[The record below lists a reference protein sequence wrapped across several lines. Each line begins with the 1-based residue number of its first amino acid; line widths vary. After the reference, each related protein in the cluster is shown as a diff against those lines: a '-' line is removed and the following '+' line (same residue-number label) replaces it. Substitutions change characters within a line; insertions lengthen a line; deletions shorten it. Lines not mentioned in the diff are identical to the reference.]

1 MAYKTSSLQPLGRFS
16 ACRESMTMHTSRE
29 ASEMTETA
37 SKDEL
42 LDRFHAARQGVDETN
57 LDIRRKLVAFRSGL
71 GPYPSPQEW
80 LHLWQLEA
88 TIDRLRGELEEVS
101 LGDLKSPDRRS
112 STAFAKASAA
122 LASTGEPSA

>member
-1 MAYKTSSLQPLGRFS
+1 
-16 ACRESMTMHTSRE
+16 
-29 ASEMTETA
+29 MTETA
-37 SKDEL
+37 TKDEL

-88 TIDRLRGELEEVS
+88 TIDRLRGELEKVVL
-101 LGDLKSPDRRS
+101 LGHLKSPYRRS
-112 STAFAKASAA
+112 RTAFSKASAA
-122 LASTGEPSA
+122 LTSTGEPNA

>member
-1 MAYKTSSLQPLGRFS
+1 
-16 ACRESMTMHTSRE
+16 
-29 ASEMTETA
+29 MTETA
-37 SKDEL
+37 TKDEL

-88 TIDRLRGELEEVS
+88 TIDRLRAELEQVS
-101 LGDLKSPDRRS
+101 QGDLKSPDRRAG
-112 STAFAKASAA
+112 TVFAKTRPVFAQHR
-122 LASTGEPSA
+122 

>member
-1 MAYKTSSLQPLGRFS
+1 MI
-16 ACRESMTMHTSRE
+16 
-29 ASEMTETA
+29 ETA
-37 SKDEL
+37 QKEQIL
-42 LDRFHAARQGVDETN
+42 YRFHAARQGVDETN

-101 LGDLKSPDRRS
+101 LGGLKSPDRRT
-112 STAFAKASAA
+112 STGFAKASGA
-122 LASTGEPSA
+122 LAQHR

>member
-1 MAYKTSSLQPLGRFS
+1 
-16 ACRESMTMHTSRE
+16 
-29 ASEMTETA
+29 MTETA
-37 SKDEL
+37 TKDEL
-42 LDRFHAARQGVDETN
+42 VDRFHAARQGVDETN